1 MEKDNIDVWLKN
13 KLELELK
20 TVGSKPERRMLI
32 REVRRYAD
40 MLNLGGRLT
49 PALQMVYYRMAFD
62 VFDYLRRKGQ
72 LRQTRQVF
80 DTEVYTKRQHF
91 RYGRFLRHAAD
102 FKVFRGHA

>member
-20 TVGSKPERRMLI
+20 TVEKKQERRMLI

-49 PALQMVYYRMAFD
+49 ARLQMVYYRMAYD

-80 DTEVYTKRQHF
+80 DTEVYNGLMDMMDK
-91 RYGRFLRHAAD
+91 LENEA
-102 FKVFRGHA
+102 

>member
-13 KLELELK
+13 KLEQELK
-20 TVGSKPERRMLI
+20 TVESQPERRMLI
-32 REVRRYAD
+32 REIRRYAD

-49 PALQMVYYRMAFD
+49 ARLQMVYYRMAYC

-80 DTEVYTKRQHF
+80 DTEVYNGLMDMMDK
-91 RYGRFLRHAAD
+91 LENEA
-102 FKVFRGHA
+102 